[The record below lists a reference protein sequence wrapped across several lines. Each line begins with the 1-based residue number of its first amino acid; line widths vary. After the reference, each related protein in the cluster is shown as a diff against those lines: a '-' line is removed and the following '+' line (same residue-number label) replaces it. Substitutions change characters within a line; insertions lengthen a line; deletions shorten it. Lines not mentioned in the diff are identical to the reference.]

1 MIEESYDCFPFN
13 NKTQFFF
20 ESTGLKGRVVKVVV
34 FMRMEG
40 NRWNVGFGDVREGRV
55 DDTSFTNNNDVRK
68 VLSTVA
74 KTIYQFSEIHPEKI
88 IVIVPRDERRKHF
101 YNAIF
106 KRYFSI
112 ASEVFDIFGI
122 LAEDRENYLPE
133 KTYDSFEL
141 LRKFEA

>member
-1 MIEESYDCFPFN
+1 MIEESYDCFSFN

-20 ESTGLKGRVVKVVV
+20 ESTGLKGRIVKVVV

-40 NRWNVGFGDVREGRV
+40 NRWNVGFGDLRKGRI

-74 KTIYQFSEIHPEKI
+74 QAIYRFSEAHPEHI
-88 IVIVPRDERRKHF
+88 ITIVPRDQRRKYF

-106 KRYFSI
+106 QRHFSD

-141 LRKFEA
+141 VRKFEA